1 MTLSIDI
8 QERAWPLHEPLAI
21 ARGVQDTVPTI
32 QVTIVDEH
40 GHRGRGEACGVDYAG
55 ETIASMTAQIEAVLP
70 SITPDITR
78 DALLS
83 LLPAG
88 GARYAV
94 DSALWDLEA
103 KQSGESAFVRAGV
116 KEPKAVQTAR
126 TIGIRST
133 AEYFSAARAHAEH
146 ALLKIKVDASDPLG
160 ALAAVRRGAPDSSL
174 IVDPNQSW
182 SVEQLK
188 ALAPHLS
195 ALGVVLLEQPIPVGD
210 EGGLEGYRCPIPIC
224 ADELINDERDLSRAK
239 GRFDF
244 VNIKLDKAGGLTSA
258 LRLADAATA
267 AGFKLMVGCMVGS
280 SLSMAPAMIL
290 AQRCAF
296 VDLDGPLLQ
305 SEDWP
310 DGLRYESGWV
320 SPPAQHFWG

>member
-8 QERAWPLHEPLAI
+8 HERAWRLHEPLAI

-32 QVTIVDEH
+32 QVTIADEH

-70 SITPDITR
+70 SIKP
-78 DALLS
+78 LLS

-88 GARYAV
+88 GARCAV

-103 KQSGESAFVRAGV
+103 KQSGEGAFVRAGV

-126 TIGIRST
+126 TIGIRPT
-133 AEYFSAARAHAEH
+133 ADYSSAANAHANH

-210 EGGLEGYRCPIPIC
+210 EGGLDGYRCPVPIC
-224 ADELINDERDLSRAK
+224 ADELINDQRDLSLAK
-239 GRFDF
+239 GRFDC

-305 SEDWP
+305 SDDWT